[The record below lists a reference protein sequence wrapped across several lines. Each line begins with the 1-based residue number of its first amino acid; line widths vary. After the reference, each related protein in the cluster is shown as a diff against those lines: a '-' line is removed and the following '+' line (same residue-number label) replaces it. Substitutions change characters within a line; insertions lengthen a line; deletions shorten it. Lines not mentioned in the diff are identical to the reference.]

1 MIENGIPHTKRI
13 QVGKKEA
20 VKRSQPGQ
28 HQGFT
33 KFQAEI
39 KVLSKIRHRH
49 PVLLDWIL

>member
-1 MIENGIPHTKRI
+1 MIENGIPHTKRT

-33 KFQAEI
+33 KFQAENQGLI
-39 KVLSKIRHRH
+39 QNS
-49 PVLLDWIL
+49 PPPSGSP